1 MKRERVEAGRGRL
14 AAGST
19 FVLAAWMVLCGA
31 SNPLV
36 QNVILNVEPDS
47 SVTVTPVASQGLPP
61 FSSSLVGFVDSTA
74 TIKLSLLDIA
84 LKRTVSG
91 TVEVNQLLI
100 AGTAASI
107 LGLST
112 GTICTGLDPDAPPPT
127 GSVTIDILH
136 EQMRLQS
143 QASTIISPTDPVT
156 RSFLHD
162 VLDIAYDV
170 VIDETTRVTA
180 LDLVGSLSG
189 KPIPVDIVQEVDFF
203 VPITNLLLANAH
215 VTGSIHLKSVEAIPT
230 SPLLDDC
237 VAFYNQ

>member
-1 MKRERVEAGRGRL
+1 MI
-14 AAGST
+14 
-19 FVLAAWMVLCGA
+19 LCGA

-47 SVTVTPVASQGLPP
+47 TVTVTPVASQGLPP

-74 TIKLSLLDIA
+74 TIQLSLLDIA

-91 TVEVNQLLI
+91 TVEINQLLI
-100 AGTAASI
+100 AGTPATI

-112 GTICTGLDPDAPPPT
+112 GTICTAIDPDAPPPT
-127 GSVTIDILH
+127 GSVTIDILR
-136 EQMRLQS
+136 EQMRLQAT
-143 QASTIISPTDPVT
+143 ASTIISPTDPVT

-162 VLDIAYDV
+162 VLDIDYLV
-170 VIDETTRVTA
+170 ELDETTRVTA
-180 LDLVGSLSG
+180 VDLVGALTG
-189 KPIPVDIVQEVDFF
+189 KPIPVDIVVPVDFF

-215 VTGSIHLKSVEAIPT
+215 VTGQIHMKSVEAIPT

-237 VAFYNQ
+237 VAFYGM